1 MSAPAHAPLD
11 DLGLSSNCLEV
22 LRHLWDYLDE
32 ELTPEG
38 AERLRVHIESC
49 PQCKAMEV
57 YQACFLDTMRKLR
70 AQFSAPNELR
80 ARLAEKLRSQGCGCW
95 EKVSGE
101 RPS

>member
-101 RPS
+101 RP

>member
-70 AQFSAPNELR
+70 AQFSAPSELR

-101 RPS
+101 RQ

>member
-1 MSAPAHAPLD
+1 M
-11 DLGLSSNCLEV
+11 
-22 LRHLWDYLDE
+22 
-32 ELTPEG
+32 
-38 AERLRVHIESC
+38 RVHIESC

-70 AQFSAPNELR
+70 AQFSAPSELR

-101 RPS
+101 RP